1 MNSYSE
7 NIKNAFSVVYNT
19 LENVKKLMEYCDK
32 VAEDNG
38 YYACTTKFLRNNTDG
53 SVDGWVYNK
62 FFKIY
67 QSMEDEGL
75 ENGWRNGPLYVL
87 EINFEKFPMY
97 YVSKFEYEDIK
108 GWRGGIS
115 PSDWWAFYFP
125 TNISDSRIEF
135 TQLDDM
141 YTVGVPKGSYKKS
154 YWGLERTV
162 FRSGDLVEI
171 NSDNVGINIFGEFN
185 KLKEKNL

>member
-32 VAEDNG
+32 VAESNG
-38 YYACTTKFLRNNTDG
+38 YYSCTSKFLRNNTD
-53 SVDGWVYNK
+53 SSIDGWVYNK

-67 QSMEDEGL
+67 QSSEDEEL

-87 EINFEKFPMY
+87 EINLEEDPLY
-97 YVSKFEYEDIK
+97 YISKFEYEDIK
-108 GWRGGIS
+108 GWNSGIS
-115 PSDWWAFYFP
+115 PSAWWVFYFP
-125 TNISDSRIEF
+125 TNINDNRIEF
-135 TQLDDM
+135 NEVDNI

-162 FRSGDLVEI
+162 FRSGDLIEI
-171 NSDNVGINIFGEFN
+171 TVDNVNTSIFGEFN
-185 KLKEKNL
+185 NLKEK